1 MSALRRDAL
10 ALNANGPLSAS
21 DRVTSGGD
29 RLGPPPPIDSRVEFG
44 HRLGPL
50 IGPHL
55 SLSEHVDLRSDTLR
69 SRGVDEAPDAGLE
82 RMRALWG
89 CADDDAATHRL
100 LASVAC
106 EALSDASRLRLM
118 ALSDTT
124 AKLELVLE
132 ALAARKS
139 KLSAEVALRRA
150 LDG

>member
-1 MSALRRDAL
+1 
-10 ALNANGPLSAS
+10 
-21 DRVTSGGD
+21 
-29 RLGPPPPIDSRVEFG
+29 
-44 HRLGPL
+44 
-50 IGPHL
+50 
-55 SLSEHVDLRSDTLR
+55 
-69 SRGVDEAPDAGLE
+69 
-82 RMRALWG
+82 MRALWG